1 MKLIDDLPGELG
13 VAGLFLFFMICFSLI
28 LYFGCKSAEVG
39 VMSLSKRYRTILWYR
54 IFAKTLIPVPLV
66 LWAIHTIGRLFFG
79 YTVHFWEC
87 TKNDLIA
94 SWIIYCALI
103 WVSRKIYRRI
113 QRNKFEKLPSSFYDK
128 NK

>member
-39 VMSLSKRYRTILWYR
+39 VMSLSKRYKTILWYR

-66 LWAIHTIGRLFFG
+66 LWAIYTIGRLFFG

-94 SWIIYCALI
+94 SWTIYCALI
-103 WVSRKIYRRI
+103 WVSRKIYRKIRKS
-113 QRNKFEKLPSSFYDK
+113 NKSRLPSSFYNK
-128 NK
+128 NN